1 LFTIL
6 RAKPHEVAVLEQ
18 SQRPAADRLYVRN
31 GSKAAGQLRVESG
44 LAVISEKGQIAV
56 MGVSV

>member
-18 SQRPAADRLYVRN
+18 SQPPAADRLYVR
-31 GSKAAGQLRVESG
+31 
-44 LAVISEKGQIAV
+44 
-56 MGVSV
+56 